1 MAKNQRFV
9 VCAANR
15 NKEGKIVAGARHW
28 DSVMRGQI
36 LIDGKRPKNWFD
48 AEQGFI
54 DQSGVFLTRQE
65 AWVIAKA
72 ANQIKYWNGHNEGTL
87 FSEDLY

>member
-1 MAKNQRFV
+1 MKNQRII

-15 NKEGKIVAGARHW
+15 NKEGKIVTGARHW

-36 LIDGKRPKNWFD
+36 LVDGKRPANWFD

-54 DQSGVFLTRQE
+54 DQAGAFLTRRE
-65 AWVIAKA
+65 AWIVAEKA
-72 ANQIKYWNGHNEGTL
+72 GQIKYWNGHNEGIL